1 MTKPTRLELAKQGDE
16 AAIISVMNYLLKD
29 KGITAKAAQKDDC
42 LLVVLKSAQVPEQK
56 SSVAFIKNMM
66 MKLGVPS
73 IKSVK
78 VYGKQTSQQSPAWEE
93 CIDLTHKVEA
103 LSKPISSS
111 DSLLQAK
118 PKAINDRWPFFFPY
132 PISWFR
138 ALILVPFAFPG
149 ARLIVLGLGGMI
161 LSAFTNNPGIFIL
174 FAILGLLIPTFILSL
189 IYYCFGFI
197 LKKQSFS
204 ERAKKWLPDL
214 RCLWE
219 GFYGTFVIGFSFLLI
234 LSIALVLAFLQ
245 CKLSVDAGESI
256 SRCIGRVTGSVAGAI
271 FGSTDNV
278 WDFSGR
284 GVITREQD
292 SFAVRPWFII
302 WLIVSSYL
310 YQAEYLTRHNLIPKL
325 QVALQNHQSVR
336 NVSRPKPQ
344 KLAIKL
350 MMFLLMLLVA
360 TGAYWLSKLPGIQ
373 DIFPVPIASQT
384 STPAPSTSATPM
396 PSPTTSETPTPS
408 PQSDPFR
415 EAVNAAISAAT
426 LTQSAQSQDDW
437 STVAAQWQKAITLM
451 KGVPASSPNYTVAQK
466 KVSEYQ
472 LNLDYAQK
480 AANRAQ

>member
-16 AAIISVMNYLLKD
+16 AAIISVINYLLKD
-29 KGITAKAAQKDDC
+29 KGITAKAVHKNDC

-56 SSVAFIKNMM
+56 SSVAFIHNLM
-66 MKLGVPS
+66 MKLGVSS

-93 CIDLTHKVEA
+93 CIDLLHKIEVQ
-103 LSKPISSS
+103 SKPISSS

-118 PKAINDRWPFFFPY
+118 LKVINDRWPFFFPY

-138 ALILVPFAFPG
+138 SLILVPFAFPG

-161 LSAFTNNPGIFIL
+161 LSAFANSPGIFIL
-174 FAILGLLIPTFILSL
+174 FTVFGLLIPTIILSL
-189 IYYCFGFI
+189 AYHVFGFI

-204 ERAKKWLPDL
+204 ERAKKWLPGS

-219 GFYGTFVIGFSFLLI
+219 GFYGTFVIGFSFLII
-234 LSIALVLAFLQ
+234 LSIALLLEVFQ
-245 CKLSVDAGESI
+245 CKLSVDTADSI
-256 SRCIGRVTGSVAGAI
+256 SQCIGREIGNVSGAI
-271 FGSTDNV
+271 FGTTDSV

-302 WLIVSSYL
+302 WLIISSYL
-310 YQAEYLTRHNLIPKL
+310 YQAEYLIQHNLIPKL
-325 QVALQNHQSVR
+325 QLALQNSQSVR
-336 NVSRPKPQ
+336 NVSRQKPQ
-344 KLAIKL
+344 KLAKKL
-350 MMFLLMLLVA
+350 IMFLLMVLIA
-360 TGAYWLSKLPGIQ
+360 TGVYGLSKLPVFQ
-373 DIFPVPIASQT
+373 DIFPLPIASQT
-384 STPAPSTSATPM
+384 PLPAPSTNALSK
-396 PSPTTSETPTPS
+396 PSPTTSATPAPS

-437 STVAAQWQKAITLM
+437 NTVAAQWQKAITLM
-451 KGVPASSPNYTVAQK
+451 KGVPTSSPNYAVAQK

-472 LNLDYAQK
+472 INLDYAQK
-480 AANRAQ
+480 AANRTQ